1 MTKAFSVERIER
13 RVPIAVAVSISGHA
27 SLPGVESTFT
37 ENISSRGARVV
48 TVRRWRANDCVEFS
62 SLPGEFHA
70 RARVAYCHRLSGDGY
85 AIGLEFLEQAG
96 HWVISGPPVPG
107 KSLHG

>member
-1 MTKAFSVERIER
+1 MARAFTVERIER
-13 RVPIAVAVSISGHA
+13 RVPMALSVSLAGHA

-37 ENISSRGARVV
+37 ENVSSRGARVM
-48 TVRRWRANDCVEFS
+48 TVRRWRANDRVEFIS
-62 SLPGEFHA
+62 HPGEFRA
-70 RARVAYCHRLSGDGY
+70 RARVAYCHTLSGDGY

-96 HWVISGPPVPG
+96 HWVISESPVSG